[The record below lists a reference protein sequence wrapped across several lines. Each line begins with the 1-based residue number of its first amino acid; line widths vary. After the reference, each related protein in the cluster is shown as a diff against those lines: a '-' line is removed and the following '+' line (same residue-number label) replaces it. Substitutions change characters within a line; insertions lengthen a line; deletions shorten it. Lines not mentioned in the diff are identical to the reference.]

1 MMLIDYI
8 RAAIGHARYELLD
21 DDEGFYGDIGRNLL
35 ARVLGKLASN
45 ARTGNSCR

>member
-35 ARVLGKLASN
+35 ARVPGEAGVERADWGQL
-45 ARTGNSCR
+45 

>member
-35 ARVLGKLASN
+35 ARVLGK
-45 ARTGNSCR
+45 TGVERGDWEQL